1 MKIKFKFSGS
11 ASESSE
17 SSESSK
23 SSKTKLEPGWLARL
37 HEEYP
42 HQEKDFLL
50 TDWMPAI
57 IMALIVILAF
67 SGDSGEQRLNN
78 VTSSISECEFYEGIV
93 IHKENEPPHALYV
106 VSNIGDYKVWVTE
119 STYDSV
125 EINDTYS
132 GLVCNDDSF
141 LYQFFGFLY
150 ENRPQIV
157 DIR

>member
-1 MKIKFKFSGS
+1 MKIKFKKDPEGKD
-11 ASESSE
+11 SSE
-17 SSESSK
+17 ENKSEK
-23 SSKTKLEPGWLARL
+23 GIEKLEKGWLARL

-42 HQEKDFLL
+42 NKNDFLL

-57 IMALIVILAF
+57 MMALMVILAF
-67 SGDSGEQRLNN
+67 SGDSGEKRLNN
-78 VTSSISECEFYEGIV
+78 ITSSISECEFYEGIV
-93 IHKENEPPHALYV
+93 VHKENEPPHALYV

-132 GLVCNDDSF
+132 GLVCSDDSF

-150 ENRPQIV
+150 QNQPQIV

>member
-1 MKIKFKFSGS
+1 MKIKFKKDPEGKD
-11 ASESSE
+11 SSE
-17 SSESSK
+17 ENKSEK
-23 SSKTKLEPGWLARL
+23 GIEKLEKGWLARL

-78 VTSSISECEFYEGIV
+78 VTSSISECEFYEGNV

-106 VSNIGDYKVWVTE
+106 TSNIGNYKVWVTE

-141 LYQFFGFLY
+141 LFQFFGFLY